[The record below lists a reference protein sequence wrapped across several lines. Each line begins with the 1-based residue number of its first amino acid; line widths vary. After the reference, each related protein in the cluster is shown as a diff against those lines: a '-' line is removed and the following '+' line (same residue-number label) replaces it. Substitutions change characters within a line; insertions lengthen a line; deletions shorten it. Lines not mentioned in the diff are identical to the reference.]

1 MRRIDAHQ
9 HFWRPARG
17 DYAWLRADVPELAP
31 LLRDFLPEDILPL
44 LQAGGIAQTV
54 LVQAAESV
62 AETEFLLDLATRH
75 DLIGGVV
82 GWVDLARSDAAAT
95 IERLAQHP
103 KFKGVRPMLQDLPQ
117 ADWIARAPH
126 PDAIRA
132 LVRLGLRFDALVKPA
147 HLPALLQFV
156 RAWPD
161 LPVVIDHAAKPRLA
175 QGWQA
180 EWAMDWRR
188 HLSEFAALPRVSC
201 KFSGLVT
208 ELPPAACASTDATI
222 EAVQPVWDAL
232 LLWFGPARILWGS
245 DWPVLTLATSHAQ
258 WLAASGKLIG
268 SLAPAEQDQVW
279 HGTAR
284 RVYGLA

>member
-1 MRRIDAHQ
+1 MMRIDAHQ

-17 DYAWLRADVPELAP
+17 DYDWLRADRPELAP
-31 LLRDFLPEDILPL
+31 LLRDFLPGDLLPL
-44 LQAGGIAQTV
+44 LRAGGIAQTV
-54 LVQAAESV
+54 VVQAADSV
-62 AETEFLLDLATRH
+62 AETEFLLELATRH
-75 DLIGGVV
+75 DFIAGVV

-126 PDAIRA
+126 PDAVRA
-132 LVRLGLRFDALVKPA
+132 LLRHDVRFDALVKPQ

-175 QGWQA
+175 EGWQG
-180 EWAMDWRR
+180 EWAKDWRR
-188 HLSEFAALPRVSC
+188 HMSELAALPQVSC

-208 ELPPAACASTDATI
+208 ELPPGSPD
-222 EAVQPVWDAL
+222 EALQPVWDAL
-232 LLWFGPARILWGS
+232 LQWFGPARILWGS
-245 DWPVLTLATSHAQ
+245 DWPVLTLATGHAQ
-258 WLAASGKLIG
+258 WLGTSEKLIG
-268 SLAPAEQDQVW
+268 SLSPAEQDLVW

-284 RVYGLA
+284 RVYGLS